1 MILQPVYLGAIAK
14 VAPLLSKGSNLPYM
28 ADTGK
33 RVYFRPIHFVLL
45 VSFLLGMAGCQQESV
60 QIAPIPTEEAVT
72 IDAPVAQLLL
82 RVVTLD
88 GSRDNIVDNASCSSL
103 VFPISLIVN
112 GQPVIVTSEE
122 ELDAIERIFDE
133 SNSDDDTV
141 VIQFPVTV
149 TFPDYSTQVINS
161 HDAFEDLVEDCLE
174 GGEDDDIECV
184 DLNYPVRIATYD
196 PTNQRS
202 NVVTLTSD
210 KDTYQFLS
218 QLTGDVLIALQFPVV
233 LVDSAGAETAVND
246 YKELEDL
253 LLGSD
258 DCDEDDDNDFDD
270 DDIDTS
276 ELYGVISNGSWV
288 VESYFDK
295 TNQTAAFSG
304 YNFVFAADSSMTA
317 TLGGNVI
324 PGRWI
329 LYGDSGELEWEI
341 EFDDEDPV
349 NELNEDWTVVL
360 YTTTRIELVDKPDST
375 KAKRLIFTKP

>member
-1 MILQPVYLGAIAK
+1 
-14 VAPLLSKGSNLPYM
+14 M